1 MPDYPSLVRE
11 HPEVAMRGRRVA
23 MDYYMLREV
32 HAHRSAMPEVSWIY
46 GGPGVGKTRLAIAYA
61 RSVAGDDYFMHM
73 PGPLKWWD
81 GYLGQPA
88 IIVDDGRKGD
98 VLSSGGLNYLLRI
111 LDRYDL
117 TVEVKGGATK
127 ARWTHVIITSP
138 NDPVSEFTYHRAD
151 GGERVDENIGQL
163 IRRLARVCELRVIGG
178 MVQEIDHTASLRERY
193 CLAESVQP
201 LSHSQLFGVDL

>member
-1 MPDYPSLVRE
+1 MSDYAELVRE

-23 MDYYMLREV
+23 MDYFLERERSQ
-32 HAHRSAMPEVSWIY
+32 HRSAMPEVSWIY
-46 GGPGVGKTRLAIAYA
+46 GGPGVGKTRLAVAYA
-61 RSVAGDDYFMHM
+61 RSLSGDDYFVHM

-81 GYLGQPA
+81 GYLGQPT

-98 VLSSGGLNYLLRI
+98 VLSSGGLNYLLRV

-127 ARWTHVIITSP
+127 ARWTSVIITSP

-163 IRRLARVCELRVIGG
+163 IRRLARVVELRVIGG
-178 MVQEIDHTASLRERY
+178 MVQEIDHTAGLRERY

-201 LSHSQLFGVDL
+201 LQHSQLFGVDL